1 MKRTLLMCLISPI
14 LATGCASLVTPDV
27 DTSTSALKP
36 GIFELDETHAA
47 LTFKI
52 DHLGFSNYVGR
63 FEVFSANLDLDE
75 QDPEAARVDAVI
87 DMTSLDIAND
97 EFADTLMSDW
107 FKADSFPKA
116 RFTSTE
122 VLVTGDNRG
131 QVEGELTLRGVTQP
145 VTLDVTFNGGAR
157 DLIRGNAYIVGFS
170 ASGTIDRTD
179 FGINNLSGVITNKVE
194 INIEAEFV
202 RQSGG

>member
-1 MKRTLLMCLISPI
+1 MKRTLLMCLIAPI
-14 LATGCASLVTPDV
+14 LAAGCASLVTPDI

-36 GIFELDETHAA
+36 GTFALDETHAA

-97 EFADTLMSDW
+97 DFADTLMSDW
-107 FKADSFPKA
+107 FDADSFPKA

-122 VLVTGDNRG
+122 VSVTGDNRG
-131 QVEGELTLRGVTQP
+131 QVAGELTLRGITQP

-170 ASGTIDRTD
+170 ASGKIDRTD
-179 FGINNLSGVITNKVE
+179 FGINNLSGVITNEVE
-194 INIEAEFV
+194 INIEAEFI

>member
-1 MKRTLLMCLISPI
+1 MCLISPI

-36 GIFELDETHAA
+36 GIFELDETHSA
-47 LTFKI
+47 LTFLI
-52 DHLGFSNYVGR
+52 EHLGFAIYVGR

-122 VLVTGDNRG
+122 VLVTGVNRG